1 MIQEYV
7 KIIAT
12 AVANVIPRD
21 SVMFRIILV
30 FRSSN
35 KEQKRMA
42 MLSVLGASLVILFV
56 VAYVFGFG
64 NIWVGLFS
72 PISPI
77 TYIMYVLIMILI
89 VILLSRSKY
98 RGSISGVDSFTGRST
113 VENGSYGSSKWMTYD
128 RADEVFNISPIT
140 QTTSIIYGQIPD
152 TKPGTAVIS
161 NKAAKDGSVKE
172 SNTIVFGSPG
182 KGKSVAKVIPDV
194 FQCMKQGTS
203 FAVTDPK
210 GEIRQETIHLLR
222 TPKEEGGYGF
232 KTYTFNT
239 KDPNMSNGWNA
250 LEEVISP
257 DTGRLD
263 AIRLNLWVKI
273 YFDNT
278 AGAGEQKYFRDG
290 AEDLMKVLISIM
302 TWRRE
307 TYIATA
313 LNTMYQKV
321 SRGKKLGN
329 DELITVNLIDFEEM
343 VLTEAQVT
351 KCDIDLVKER
361 IKEIHSSA
369 PKVNIDMMCA
379 LEPKID
385 KIANEMDNLPADHPG
400 KIAWANLASLKTSNE
415 KAWSSMTS
423 GLHNRLNL
431 FVDRNLRMM
440 LSTDEISLHDITKE
454 PTGLYIIT
462 KDGDSTYSPIL
473 SLFFTFLI
481 MDSKEEFDKQAERDA
496 NWVNKRTPLQVI
508 LDEMYSIGVIG
519 GKPVMGQPAWLAS
532 QLATVRSRLIN
543 MTMIF
548 QSWTQLVELYGD
560 MPSSSIMNCCS
571 NIMFLGGND
580 LKSLEFLSKYTGD
593 TSVVNESYS
602 ETSTF
607 FGKNRSDDT
616 KISTA
621 KVALLTPDELRRMPE
636 RQLVLFHS
644 GEHPIRLA
652 TFYYKDDPITS
663 LLKPVNIRD
672 DITTISERMER
683 GEIGQSAFYIE
694 VDKPSYITD
703 NLRAIQVG
711 INNDKYHEDGNE
723 VEVDIISEE
732 EKEKEEKTK
741 ETNGNYNDESPSR
754 TENKNKSKKREIN
767 QLGEKTEV
775 DATDSDDH
783 YMGNRTSNIFQ
794 GQMNFSGDPP
804 ITYTPSVKKRKR

>member
-1 MIQEYV
+1 
-7 KIIAT
+7 
-12 AVANVIPRD
+12 
-21 SVMFRIILV
+21 
-30 FRSSN
+30 
-35 KEQKRMA
+35 
-42 MLSVLGASLVILFV
+42 
-56 VAYVFGFG
+56 
-64 NIWVGLFS
+64 
-72 PISPI
+72 
-77 TYIMYVLIMILI
+77 
-89 VILLSRSKY
+89 
-98 RGSISGVDSFTGRST
+98 
-113 VENGSYGSSKWMTYD
+113 
-128 RADEVFNISPIT
+128 
-140 QTTSIIYGQIPD
+140 
-152 TKPGTAVIS
+152 
-161 NKAAKDGSVKE
+161 
-172 SNTIVFGSPG
+172 
-182 KGKSVAKVIPDV
+182 
-194 FQCMKQGTS
+194 
-203 FAVTDPK
+203 
-210 GEIRQETIHLLR
+210 
-222 TPKEEGGYGF
+222 
-232 KTYTFNT
+232 
-239 KDPNMSNGWNA
+239 
-250 LEEVISP
+250 
-257 DTGRLD
+257 
-263 AIRLNLWVKI
+263 
-273 YFDNT
+273 
-278 AGAGEQKYFRDG
+278 
-290 AEDLMKVLISIM
+290 
-302 TWRRE
+302 
-307 TYIATA
+307 
-313 LNTMYQKV
+313 MYQKV